1 MGIKMDL
8 EAVYM
13 DKAYDVIIIG
23 AGPAGMSAAVYG
35 IRAGLSVLVL
45 DKAGMAGGQILN
57 TYEVEN
63 YLGFSSISGF
73 DLGMKFKEHAEQLG
87 VTVTSGTVK
96 KIIDQEKYKLVET
109 EDGNYIGKTVV
120 LATGA
125 SHAKLSVPGEEELSG
140 MGVSYCAT
148 CDGAFFRNRTVAVV
162 GGSDVAVE
170 DAIFLARACEKVY
183 LIHRRDQLRAAKR
196 LQEALIKLPNV
207 EIIWNTTV
215 NKINGE
221 DMVESLEL
229 FNKETK
235 ETSTLLVNGVFIAV
249 GMNPNTGMF
258 KGLIDMDEKGYVAAG
273 EDCATSNPAIFA
285 AGDLRTK
292 KLRQIVTAVA
302 DGASAIAGCEA
313 YLASL

>member
-1 MGIKMDL
+1 
-8 EAVYM
+8 
-13 DKAYDVIIIG
+13 
-23 AGPAGMSAAVYG
+23 
-35 IRAGLSVLVL
+35 
-45 DKAGMAGGQILN
+45 MAGGQILN

-73 DLGMKFKEHAEQLG
+73 ELGMKFKEHAEHFG
-87 VTVTSGTVK
+87 ITVTNGTVK
-96 KIIDQEKYKLVET
+96 KIIDQDKYKLVET
-109 EDGNYIGKTVV
+109 EEGNYIGKTVV

-125 SHAKLSVPGEEELSG
+125 SHAKLLVPGEEEFSG

-183 LIHRRDQLRAAKR
+183 LIHRRDRLRAAKR

-215 NKINGE
+215 TKINGE
-221 DMVESLEL
+221 DTVESLEL
-229 FNKETK
+229 SNKETK
-235 ETSTLLVNGVFIAV
+235 ETSTLLVDGVFIAV
-249 GMNPNTGMF
+249 GMKPNTKMLT
-258 KGLIDMDEKGYVAAG
+258 GLVDMDENGYIIAG

-313 YLASL
+313 YLSTL